1 MGFAACACV
10 CPAARKLRMTPLLAA
25 ANPISHVVDYPWV
38 VTEVLGVPV
47 WILSNVTIMLVISA
61 IITAA
66 ILIPA
71 ANRIASGKSGS
82 IDDLRAKGLWANFV
96 EAVCVG
102 LRDTIFKPLLGDQ
115 TDRYMPVLWT
125 LFWFILVCNLMGLVP
140 LLDLTAAIG
149 KLFGYETFHG
159 IGGTATQSIW
169 VTGALALIAGLFWNA
184 QGMVKDFDGYFAHL
198 TGGAP
203 VYMWPII
210 IPVELLGLVIKP
222 FALALRLFANMT
234 GGHVLLAALLGFVY
248 SLLNAFHPVVGGGLA
263 IIPLIGAVA
272 IYLLE
277 VLVGFLQ
284 AFIFAF
290 LTGLFLSQLV
300 VHHGDHEHADEHG
313 HESGPDAD
321 LDERRLPAD
330 GPVPGVTV

>member
-1 MGFAACACV
+1 M
-10 CPAARKLRMTPLLAA
+10 
-25 ANPISHVVDYPWV
+25 
-38 VTEVLGVPV
+38 
-47 WILSNVTIMLVISA
+47 
-61 IITAA
+61 
-66 ILIPA
+66 
-71 ANRIASGKSGS
+71 
-82 IDDLRAKGLWANFV
+82 DDLRAKGLWANFV

-125 LFWFILVCNLMGLVP
+125 LFWFILVCNLLGLVP
-140 LLDLTAAIG
+140 LLDVTAAFG
-149 KLFGYETFHG
+149 KLLGFEGFHG

-169 VTGALALIAGLFWNA
+169 VTGALALVAGLFWNA

-234 GGHVLLAALLGFVY
+234 GGHVLLAALFGFVY
-248 SLLNAFHPVVGGGLA
+248 SLIAALGTFVGGGLA
-263 IIPLIGAVA
+263 LIPLIGAVA

-277 VLVGFLQ
+277 VLVAFLQ

-300 VHHGDHEHADEHG
+300 VHHGDHEHDDEHG
-313 HESGPDAD
+313 HGHDQRAGGGPRRPRACPPTARSPASPSDGRSGPPITHPH
-321 LDERRLPAD
+321 RRSRTAVEPLAPGCLPAVPT
-330 GPVPGVTV
+330 GPRVTAARPSQPRPRHRRDQEILA

>member
-1 MGFAACACV
+1 MA
-10 CPAARKLRMTPLLAA
+10 LLAA
-25 ANPISHVVDYPWV
+25 SNPVSHVVDYPWI
-38 VTEVLGVPV
+38 TAEVAGLPL
-47 WILSNVTIMLVISA
+47 WILSNVTIMVVLSA
-61 IITAA
+61 IVTAA

-71 ANRIASGKSGS
+71 ARSIASGPGGGV
-82 IDDLRAKGLWANFV
+82 DDLRAKGLWANFV

-102 LRDTIFKPLLGDQ
+102 LRDTIFKPLLGDE

-140 LLDLTAAIG
+140 LLDATAAVG
-149 KLFGYETFHG
+149 KALGFEDFHG

-169 VTGALALIAGLFWNA
+169 VTGGLALVAGLFWNA

-234 GGHVLLAALLGFVY
+234 GGHVLLAALFGFVY
-248 SLLNAFHPVVGGGLA
+248 SLLSAFGDGLFGRALGGGVAL
-263 IIPLIGAVA
+263 IPLAGAVA

-277 VLVGFLQ
+277 VLVAFLQ

-300 VHHGDHEHADEHG
+300 AHHHDEAHDEAHPDG
-313 HESGPDAD
+313 HESGPTAE
-321 LDERRLPAD
+321 LDERQLPAD

>member
-1 MGFAACACV
+1 M
-10 CPAARKLRMTPLLAA
+10 PLLAA
-25 ANPISHVVDYPWV
+25 SNPVSHVVDYPWIT
-38 VTEVLGVPV
+38 TEVAGLPL
-47 WILSNVTIMLVISA
+47 WILSNVTIMTIVSA
-61 IITAA
+61 IVTAA
-66 ILIPA
+66 IIIPA
-71 ANRIASGKSGS
+71 ARSIASGPGGG

-125 LFWFILVCNLMGLVP
+125 LFWFILVCNLLGLVP
-140 LLDLTAAIG
+140 LLDVTAAVG
-149 KLFGYETFHG
+149 KLLGFKDFHG

-210 IPVELLGLVIKP
+210 IPVELLGLFIKP

-234 GGHVLLAALLGFVY
+234 GGHVLLAALFGFVY
-248 SLLNAFHPVVGGGLA
+248 SLLAAFSSNLLVGGGLA
-263 IIPLIGAVA
+263 LIPLIGAVA

-277 VLVGFLQ
+277 VLVAFLQ

-300 VHHGDHEHADEHG
+300 VHHGDHDEEHG
-313 HESGPDAD
+313 HESGPEAD